1 MGMSNEIKDVLIIGA
16 GAYGL
21 KTAVWALRYGL
32 TVGILEKNEQAGKKI
47 LISGGGRCNYTNLH
61 THPDAFISD
70 NPRFVKQLLSA
81 WSVQDTLDFFAEYGI
96 HPKEKTLGQLF
107 PEQGNA

>member
-47 LISGGGRCNYTNLH
+47 N
-61 THPDAFISD
+61 
-70 NPRFVKQLLSA
+70 
-81 WSVQDTLDFFAEYGI
+81 
-96 HPKEKTLGQLF
+96 
-107 PEQGNA
+107 